1 MEKFVERLNF
11 KVDID
16 QLLLYYNKLRIEF
29 QMHNWSYANNL
40 GDVKED
46 IYSHNKGKI
55 DKIDGSGW
63 AITFPKYLENGKVIA
78 PWIRINK
85 NFIADANT
93 LIEEIKTPMVFG
105 LMSEL
110 INQIP
115 YARNISLTVLEP
127 GSHIVP
133 HADEDYLLRIHIPIY
148 TSKHC
153 QWLTVNGLEPM
164 YELGQAY
171 LCDTRQMHSIYNDGS
186 TDRVHLLFA
195 IDPMYEEHI
204 KSITGIIKINGNN

>member
-1 MEKFVERLNF
+1 MEKFVEHLNF
-11 KVDID
+11 KVDIS
-16 QLLLYYNKLRIEF
+16 QLQYYYDRLKTEF

-40 GDVKED
+40 NDVKED
-46 IYSHNKGKI
+46 IYSYNKNKI
-55 DKIDGSGW
+55 NKDANGW
-63 AITFPKYLENGKVIA
+63 AITFPKYLENGKAIA
-78 PWIRINK
+78 PWTRINK
-85 NFIADANT
+85 NFVVDSNT
-93 LIEEIKTPMVFG
+93 LIEETKTPMVFG
-105 LMSEL
+105 LINEL
-110 INQIP
+110 LNQIP

-133 HADEDYLLRIHIPIY
+133 HTDEDYLLRVHIPIY

-164 YELGQAY
+164 YEMGQAY

-204 KSITGIIKINGNN
+204 KSITGVIKLDGSN